1 MLDQKQPQN
10 DDLTDERVPFVP
22 CRLLAISEIEVDPH
36 GDMNAEYE
44 RLYPNDPAFFPEPE
58 YFDDPDCPYC
68 GAYFVC
74 ASAADSGEPEFR
86 PGVVCPACGVFIDD
100 EDI

>member
-1 MLDQKQPQN
+1 MLDRQPN
-10 DDLTDERVPFVP
+10 DELTDERVPFVP

-58 YFDDPDCPYC
+58 YFDKPDREFDPDFGYPLCIHCSEVLDPDGYCPNC
-68 GAYFVC
+68 
-74 ASAADSGEPEFR
+74 EPE
-86 PGVVCPACGVFIDD
+86 D
-100 EDI
+100 